1 MDRTVRSDQKNL
13 QPFIF
18 YDFFSF
24 KNRFM
29 KKKQKPVQT
38 AVGPH
43 DPKNCDQ
50 TVSHS
55 SLFPFIDRA

>member
-1 MDRTVRSDQKNL
+1 ME
-13 QPFIF
+13 
-18 YDFFSF
+18 
-24 KNRFM
+24 
-29 KKKQKPVQT
+29 KKQEPVQT

-55 SLFPFIDRA
+55 SLLPLVDRA

>member
-13 QPFIF
+13 KPFIF

-24 KNRFM
+24 KKRSM
-29 KKKQKPVQT
+29 EKKQEPVQT

-55 SLFPFIDRA
+55 SLLPFVDRA